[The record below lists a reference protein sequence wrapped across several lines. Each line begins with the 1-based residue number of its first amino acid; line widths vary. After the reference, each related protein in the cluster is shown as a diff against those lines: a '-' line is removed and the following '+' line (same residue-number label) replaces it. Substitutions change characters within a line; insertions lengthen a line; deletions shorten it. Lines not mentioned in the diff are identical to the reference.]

1 MSFDRLRPCNYVYDK
16 MLLESVVTRKCLHL
30 YSMCLLNS
38 SDPHLPG
45 RVVFRPL
52 MTVISRV

>member
-52 MTVISRV
+52 MYSDGI